1 MSRIKIT
8 DIGLLEGRAGRCRWP
23 SPLDQASSYF
33 QPPVQ
38 RESIA
43 AQATSMTCLCTCQ
56 LFSKCGTRPHTLLVQ
71 WLRKE
76 PDVTLAGMEAMTTKK
91 GPTTFAEADELVR
104 KKKAG
109 RPPSMPAKAAWQ
121 TMKEIL
127 YRVKQ
132 RAESRKRKQEP
143 WLPGFGAMFQVQSLA
158 STYITGSFGT
168 VIKHISLPS
177 ASPPAI
183 ERWPQGSL
191 MCILG
196 GSPRESRREK
206 KKKNKKNKKGRRR
219 QSRKTEAA
227 CVARFAV
234 TTYWPYTKLVPPPA
248 KWRQVL
254 W

>member
-43 AQATSMTCLCTCQ
+43 AQATSMTCLCTCR
-56 LFSKCGTRPHTLLVQ
+56 LFSKCGTCPHTLLVQ

-76 PDVTLAGMEAMTTKK
+76 PDVTLAGM
-91 GPTTFAEADELVR
+91 AEADELVR
-104 KKKAG
+104 KKKG
-109 RPPSMPAKAAWQ
+109 RQASKHAKAAWQ
-121 TMKEIL
+121 TMREIL

-168 VIKHISLPS
+168 VIKHISLCLRQ
-177 ASPPAI
+177 A
-183 ERWPQGSL
+183 
-191 MCILG
+191 
-196 GSPRESRREK
+196 RR
-206 KKKNKKNKKGRRR
+206 
-219 QSRKTEAA
+219 
-227 CVARFAV
+227 
-234 TTYWPYTKLVPPPA
+234 P
-248 KWRQVL
+248 
-254 W
+254 

>member
-104 KKKAG
+104 KKRPAG
-109 RPPSMPAKAAWQ
+109 LQACQPRQHGKPWKKSSTEWSKG
-121 TMKEIL
+121 
-127 YRVKQ
+127 Q
-132 RAESRKRKQEP
+132 RAVNANK
-143 WLPGFGAMFQVQSLA
+143 SL
-158 STYITGSFGT
+158 G
-168 VIKHISLPS
+168 
-177 ASPPAI
+177 
-183 ERWPQGSL
+183 
-191 MCILG
+191 C
-196 GSPRESRREK
+196 
-206 KKKNKKNKKGRRR
+206 
-219 QSRKTEAA
+219 
-227 CVARFAV
+227 
-234 TTYWPYTKLVPPPA
+234 
-248 KWRQVL
+248 QVL
-254 W
+254 AQCFRSNL